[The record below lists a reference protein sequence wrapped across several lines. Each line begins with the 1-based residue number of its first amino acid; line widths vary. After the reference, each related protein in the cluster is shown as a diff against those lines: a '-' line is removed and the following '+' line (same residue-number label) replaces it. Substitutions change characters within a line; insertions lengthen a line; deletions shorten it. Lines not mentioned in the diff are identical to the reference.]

1 MAGLEL
7 IPLARVVLTPGA
19 VHRIEGGPF
28 GDRIVA
34 AVGTGRWEGD
44 RISGA
49 IVGAG
54 GDWATPGAG
63 GAMLIDVRQ
72 LVETDD
78 GAVIVVT
85 YHGRGDRARRTY
97 TVAPTFETS
106 DERYSW
112 LNLVQAVGRGSFVDG
127 ELVYEMYEVR

>member
-1 MAGLEL
+1 
-7 IPLARVVLTPGA
+7 VVLTPGA
-19 VHRIEGGPF
+19 VHRIDGGPF
-28 GDRIVA
+28 GERIVA

-44 RISGA
+44 RVSGA

-72 LVETDD
+72 IVETDD
-78 GAVIVVT
+78 GAVISVT
-85 YHGRGDRARRTY
+85 YNGRGDRARRTY
-97 TVAPTFETS
+97 TVAPTFETA

-112 LNLVQAVGRGSFVDG
+112 LNLVQAVGRGSFVEGD
-127 ELVYEMYEVR
+127 LVYEMYEVR